1 MKKIAIYSR
10 KSIATDTGDSI
21 ENQIEKVKKYF
32 DNENCEFMLFEDE
45 GWSGGNDK
53 RPDFQR
59 MMHKIINNEIDVVAV
74 YMLDRVSRNVV
85 DFVNFYD
92 TIMKHKVA
100 FISVT
105 EGFDFSTPIG
115 KMYMYLLS
123 IFAEMERENIS
134 KRVKDNK
141 LFLTRQGQWTGGAAP
156 SGYKLTREVENEK
169 KATYLELNEEK
180 KGVIIDIYDKYLD
193 LGSLH
198 KVQKWLLED
207 KQIKWCLSTIKY
219 ILSSPV
225 YCISDEDSYKYL
237 SSTCTVYGKPNG
249 CGYITYDNRKKQNSS
264 SNREWK
270 SKDMFVA
277 VSKHKALIP
286 SAKWIQIQELQKQR
300 ALAPRPKAS
309 KVSYFTNILRCD
321 ACGSPMTLNYNHT
334 NKDGIRNYYYVC
346 TGKRAYGTSYCKNKW
361 INQSICDEK
370 IIEFLEKITTDK
382 KYFMN
387 AVGVKP
393 KSTVDLE
400 IAKIEKEIIKINR
413 DLEELTEKMILVK
426 GHALTTVT
434 NKMNNL
440 SDKLTDLKIKL
451 DTLER
456 KSFSE
461 KNSTKSLD
469 AIYDEIKIIP
479 KILRD
484 PNISVDVKRKLVNAS
499 IRETRWNSDSE
510 LLYTSL
516 NI

>member
-21 ENQIEKVKKYF
+21 ENQVEKVKKYF
-32 DNENCEFMLFEDE
+32 SDEDCEFMLFEDE
-45 GWSGGNDK
+45 GWSGGNNK

-59 MMHKIINNEIDVVAV
+59 MMSKVMNGEIDIVAV

-92 TIMKHKVA
+92 TIVKHNVA

-141 LFLTRQGQWTGGAAP
+141 LFLTKQGHWTGGAPP
-156 SGYKLTREVENEK
+156 SGYNLTREVKDEK
-169 KATYLELNEEK
+169 KVTYLKLDEDNK
-180 KGVIIDIYDKYLD
+180 HVILEIYDKYLE

-207 KQIKWCLSTIKY
+207 KDIKWCLSTIKY

-225 YCISDEDSYKYL
+225 YCTSDDDSFKYL
-237 SSTCTVYGKPNG
+237 SSICTVYGKPNG
-249 CGYITYDNRKKQNSS
+249 CGYISYDNRKKKNST

-270 SKDMFVA
+270 SKDMFIS
-277 VSKHKALIP
+277 VSKHEAIIP
-286 SAKWIQIQELQKQR
+286 SEKWIQIQELQKQR
-300 ALAPRPKAS
+300 AMAPRPKAS
-309 KVSYFTNILRCD
+309 KVSYFTNILKCD
-321 ACGSPMTLNYNHT
+321 ICGSPMTLNYNHT

-346 TGKRAYGTSYCKNKW
+346 TGKRSYGTSYCKNKW
-361 INQSICDEK
+361 INQNICDEK
-370 IIEFLEKITTDK
+370 IIEFLEHISTNK
-382 KYFMN
+382 KVFMDT
-387 AVGVKP
+387 VGIKP
-393 KSTVDLE
+393 KSTVDVD
-400 IAKIEKEIIKINR
+400 ISKVEKEINKINN

-426 GHALTTVT
+426 GHALKTVT
-434 NKMNNL
+434 NKMNSL

-451 DTLER
+451 DALER

-461 KNSTKSLD
+461 RNSTKSLD
-469 AIYDEIKIIP
+469 AIFDEIKVIP

-484 PNISVDVKRKLVNAS
+484 PNISIDIKRKLVNIS
-499 IRETRWNSDSE
+499 IRETRWNSATES
-510 LLYTSL
+510 LYTSL
-516 NI
+516 DI

>member
-32 DNENCEFMLFEDE
+32 SDEDCEFMLFEDE
-45 GWSGGNDK
+45 GWSGGNNK
-53 RPDFQR
+53 RPDYQR
-59 MMHKIINNEIDVVAV
+59 MMYKVMNNEIDIVAV

-92 TIMKHKVA
+92 TIVKHNVA

-141 LFLTRQGQWTGGAAP
+141 LFLTKQGHWTGGAAP
-156 SGYKLTREVENEK
+156 SGYKLTREVKDEK
-169 KATYLELNEEK
+169 KVTYLKLDEDNK
-180 KGVIIDIYDKYLD
+180 NVIIDIYNKYLE

-207 KQIKWCLSTIKY
+207 MQIKWCLSTIKY

-225 YCISDEDSYKYL
+225 YCISDDTSFKYL
-237 SSTCTVYGKPNG
+237 SSICTVYGNPNG
-249 CGYITYDNRKKQNSS
+249 CGYISYDNRKKKNSTS
-264 SNREWK
+264 KREWK
-270 SKDMFVA
+270 STDMFIS
-277 VSKHKALIP
+277 VSKHEALIP
-286 SAKWIQIQELQKQR
+286 SEKWIQIQELQKQR

-309 KVSYFTNILRCD
+309 KVSYFTNILKCD
-321 ACGSPMTLNYNHT
+321 ICGSPMTLNYNHT

-346 TGKRAYGTSYCKNKW
+346 TGKRSYGTSYCKNKW
-361 INQSICDEK
+361 VNQTICDEK
-370 IIEFLEKITTDK
+370 IIEFLEHITASK
-382 KYFMN
+382 KYFMDT
-387 AVGVKP
+387 VGVKP
-393 KSTVDLE
+393 KSTVDVE
-400 IAKIEKEIIKINR
+400 ISKVEKEINKINN

-426 GHALTTVT
+426 GHALKTVT
-434 NKMNNL
+434 NKMNSL

-451 DTLER
+451 DALER

-461 KNSTKSLD
+461 RTSTKSLD
-469 AIYDEIKIIP
+469 AVFDEVKTVP
-479 KILRD
+479 RILRD
-484 PNISVDVKRKLVNAS
+484 PNISIDIKRKLVNTC
-499 IRETRWNSDSE
+499 IKETRWNSDAE